1 MNLQSFRSFPRT
13 AKIPI
18 IRFISSMPSST
29 DAIRLISGRPR
40 VLATADLSPEG
51 IASLREISELKLLG
65 WAAGEWFCDRK
76 QLMNAIANAEVVIAG
91 YERFDEELLAAAPRL
106 RAILS
111 VRSAPQANIDMA
123 AATARGIAILHTV
136 GRTDHGVAE
145 FTVALALGLTR
156 KLIPAAAWI
165 RSRSSDFDAGEDFYR
180 GTVWGRGASSPQLAF
195 TGIELHGR
203 TLGIVGFGAIG
214 RVVAEKF
221 SGFGMSVI
229 AHDPYVDGAELKN
242 LRVEPVSLDEL
253 LARAAIVT
261 LHARLSTQTRGMIGA
276 DQLDRMGRGA
286 YLINTGRAGLID
298 TGALLQALDREQIA
312 GAALDV
318 FDTEPPSA
326 RDPLV
331 THPRVIPTPHI
342 AAWTEEM
349 RVRHTRSIVQNLQ
362 RLLAGKPSNL
372 SNPEVLAMAG
382 RSVP

>member
-1 MNLQSFRSFPRT
+1 
-13 AKIPI
+13 
-18 IRFISSMPSST
+18 MPSRP

-65 WAAGEWFCDRK
+65 WAAGEWFCNRK
-76 QLMNAIANAEVVIAG
+76 QLIDAIANAEVVIAG
-91 YERFDEELLAAAPRL
+91 YECFDEELLAAAPRL

-111 VRSAPQANIDMA
+111 VRSAPQANMDVA

-156 KLIPAAAWI
+156 NLIPAGTWI
-165 RSRSSDFDAGEDFYR
+165 TSRSPDFDAGEDFYH
-180 GTVWGRGASSPQLAF
+180 GTVWGRGPSSPQLAF

-221 SGFGMSVI
+221 SGFGMSII
-229 AHDPYVDGAELKN
+229 AHDPYVDAAELKT
-242 LRVEPVSLDEL
+242 LGVEPVSLEEL
-253 LARAAIVT
+253 LARSAIVT

-276 DQLDRMGRGA
+276 DELDQMRRDA
-286 YLINTGRAGLID
+286 YLINTGRAGLVD
-298 TGALLQALDREQIA
+298 TGALLRALDREQIA

-326 RDPLV
+326 SDPLV
-331 THPRVIPTPHI
+331 THPRVLATPHI

-362 RLLAGKPSNL
+362 WLLAGKPRNL
-372 SNPEVLAMAG
+372 CNPEVLTMAG
-382 RSVP
+382 RTEP

>member
-1 MNLQSFRSFPRT
+1 MNLQSFRSLPRT

-18 IRFISSMPSST
+18 IRFISSMPRST

-51 IASLREISELKLLG
+51 IASLREISELNLLG

-76 QLMNAIANAEVVIAG
+76 QLMDAIADAEVVIAG
-91 YERFDEELLAAAPRL
+91 YECFDEALLAAAPRL
-106 RAILS
+106 GVILS
-111 VRSAPQANIDMA
+111 VRSAPQANIDVA
-123 AATARGIAILHTV
+123 AATARGIAVLHTV

-156 KLIPAAAWI
+156 HLIPAGAWI
-165 RSRSSDFDAGEDFYR
+165 RSRSPDFDAGEDFFR

-214 RVVAEKF
+214 RAVAEKF
-221 SGFGMSVI
+221 SGFGMSTIV
-229 AHDPYVDGAELKN
+229 HDPYVDSAELRT
-242 LRVEPVSLDEL
+242 LGVEPVSLDEL
-253 LARAAIVT
+253 LGRSAIIT
-261 LHARLSTQTRGMIGA
+261 LHARLGTQTRGMIGA

-298 TGALLQALDREQIA
+298 TGALLQALDRQQIA

-326 RDPLV
+326 RDLLV
-331 THPRVIPTPHI
+331 THPRVLATPHI

-362 RLLAGKPSNL
+362 RLLAGKPGNL

-382 RSVP
+382 RTVP

>member
-1 MNLQSFRSFPRT
+1 
-13 AKIPI
+13 
-18 IRFISSMPSST
+18 MPSSA

-51 IASLREISELKLLG
+51 IASLREMSELRLLG

-76 QLMNAIANAEVVIAG
+76 QLVDAIADAEVLIAG
-91 YERFDEELLAAAPRL
+91 YECFDEALLAAAPQL

-111 VRSAPQANIDMA
+111 VRSAPEANVDVA
-123 AATARGIAILHTV
+123 AATARGIAVLHTV

-156 KLIPAAAWI
+156 HLIPAAAWI
-165 RSRSSDFDAGEDFYR
+165 RSRSPDFDAGENFYR
-180 GTVWGRGASSPQLAF
+180 GTIWGRGLGSPQLAF

-203 TLGIVGFGAIG
+203 TLGIVGFGSIG

-221 SGFGMSVI
+221 SGFGMRVL
-229 AHDPYVDGAELKN
+229 AHDPYVDTAELKT
-242 LRVEPVSLDEL
+242 LGVEPASLDQL
-253 LARAAIVT
+253 LAGSAIVT
-261 LHARLSTQTRGMIGA
+261 LHARLSKQTRGMIGA
-276 DQLDRMGRGA
+276 NELAKMGRGA

-298 TGALLQALDREQIA
+298 TGALLRALDCEQIA

-331 THPRVIPTPHI
+331 SHPRVLATPHI

-349 RVRHTRSIVQNLQ
+349 RVRHTGSIVQNLQ
-362 RLLAGKPSNL
+362 RLLAGEPGNL
-372 SNPEVLAMAG
+372 SNPEVLTMAG
-382 RSVP
+382 RTVP